1 MTKDFADI
9 DWTAAKAEN
18 ARLRERE
25 RALIDELA
33 EANAAHDDA
42 ETRVDAA
49 LLDLRIANEAL
60 ATFNARV
67 LGLEAE
73 LAEARR
79 ADWTTGICSKHQ
91 QPDPLC
97 RICNPA
103 IATARASALE
113 EAARWHDA
121 QAAELVIQFFPAHH
135 RDALGGPVR
144 AHDPEVFEEWA
155 EHRRAATSIRALA
168 KSPPSGRFVADEVM
182 ERVKA
187 ALRGLMGRLAMV
199 AESPNRRQALDL
211 GEAALAALNAEKQR

>member
-1 MTKDFADI
+1 MTKDL

-79 ADWTTGICSKHQ
+79 ADWATGICSKHQ
-91 QPDPLC
+91 RPDPLC

-103 IATARASALE
+103 LANARASAFE
-113 EAARWHDA
+113 EAALSLEGDAHLTTQIADYCSAKLRRW
-121 QAAELVIQFFPAHH
+121 
-135 RDALGGPVR
+135 RDGALQPSG
-144 AHDPEVFEEWA
+144 
-155 EHRRAATSIRALA
+155 T
-168 KSPPSGRFVADEVM
+168 PPSGRFVANEVL
-182 ERVKA
+182 ERVEKA
-187 ALRGLMGRLAMV
+187 LEASAEVIVNAATLHRPGDREV
-199 AESPNRRQALDL
+199 ADECES
-211 GEAALAALNAEKQR
+211 ALAALNAEKQR